1 MKSIQLA
8 ILLTV
13 IMPVYQLKSNTASID
28 QDDANSQIEL
38 IISEKKETPADLL
51 AASLNTSEEITS
63 ELKDDLPEQN
73 ALMTIFIHGTLHPP
87 QMSLSNIFAIMKD
100 KIDNTL
106 YERAAFYLRKD
117 PRYFQGQAMQE
128 LGLKHINISP
138 FATPSTAR
146 TVAQLYDVQLTHLEK
161 KHRQHLYY
169 TFGWHGLLSDS
180 RRYEES
186 ENLYKTIALE
196 IKSLSSRGIYPFIQ
210 IIAYSH
216 GGNVALYL
224 PRARDNNQHLGY
236 KPFTVDQLIT
246 IATPIQTLTDYLA
259 ADPLF
264 KEIVHLYSTEDLVQI
279 ADFASSGGAFP
290 QHHFTERKNFS
301 IPKKLKQVRI
311 RLTKKVKQS
320 KDLSETNP
328 YLVLEHEKTKLVHKD
343 PKHTEMWSFGWAA
356 YWYREN
362 FPLNPLPVMCLIPTI
377 LHSLEHAPLDHSH
390 ISFDY
395 APGKDGVLIKSI
407 EKKGF
412 KKAYPFL
419 TAEVQNKLW
428 DIANSYRPTN
438 FSIKTQEALVA
449 NALEKARRDL
459 IATKKY
465 RTPHNK
471 ALAQYMKQIDSGYFN
486 DVNEFK
492 SSQSTLIAQMKN

>member
-1 MKSIQLA
+1 
-8 ILLTV
+8 
-13 IMPVYQLKSNTASID
+13 MPVYGLKNNTILPDQSDENPQEELVISPPKENPLISLPTIAEPTQGYPELKSDS
-28 QDDANSQIEL
+28 
-38 IISEKKETPADLL
+38 SEK
-51 AASLNTSEEITS
+51 
-63 ELKDDLPEQN
+63 N

-87 QMSLSNIFAIMKD
+87 QMSLSNIIAIIKD
-100 KIDNTL
+100 QIDNTL
-106 YERAAFYLRKD
+106 YERAAFYLRRD

-128 LGLKHINISP
+128 LGLKRINTSLLAP
-138 FATPSTAR
+138 ASTAR
-146 TVAQLYDVQLTHLEK
+146 TVAQLYDVQLLHLEK

-186 ENLYKTIALE
+186 ENLYKTLVLE
-196 IKSLSSRGIYPFIQ
+196 LNLLKAQGIYPVVQ

-224 PRARDNNQHLGY
+224 PRARDNNVLKEQEPLI
-236 KPFTVDQLIT
+236 VDQLIT
-246 IATPIQTLTDYLA
+246 IATPIQTLTDHLVS
-259 ADPLF
+259 DPLF
-264 KEIVHLYSTEDLVQI
+264 KEVIHLYSTEDLVQV
-279 ADFASSGGAFP
+279 ADFASSGGRFP
-290 QHHFTERKNFS
+290 QHHFMPRKTFTVPS
-301 IPKKLKQVRI
+301 KIKQVRV
-311 RLTKKVKQS
+311 RLTKKIQK
-320 KDLSETNP
+320 LSRNFSTTEP
-328 YLVLEHEKTKLVHKD
+328 YLVLEHDKVKLIHKD

-356 YWYREN
+356 YWYRES
-362 FPLNPLPVMCLIPTI
+362 FPLNPLPVMSLVPTI
-377 LHSLEHAPLDHSH
+377 LHSLEHAPVEYGH

-395 APGKDGVLIKSI
+395 APGQDGVLIRSL

-419 TAEVQNKLW
+419 TGQIQDTLW

-449 NALEKARRDL
+449 HALEKARRDL

-465 RTPHNK
+465 RAPHNK

-486 DVNEFK
+486 DVKEFK
-492 SSQSTLIAQMKN
+492 GVQPTLLAQKGN